1 MVCHQTKTVYPVSKA
16 LYTLLDEKIEP
27 VPVRIV
33 EEYILP
39 GVASENNMITCASI
53 M

>member
-1 MVCHQTKTVYPVSKA
+1 MVCHATKAVYPVSKA

-27 VPVRIV
+27 VSVLIV

-39 GVASENNMITCASI
+39 GVASENNMIKCARL